1 MNKHPLTWA
10 DEKVEKIVGVLLQV
24 GVLLAGT
31 VVFIGGI
38 LYLIRFGSSTANYHE
53 FTAESLEL
61 RGLSSVV
68 HGAVHL
74 DGPSVIQLGLLLL
87 IATPVVRVTF
97 SLAAFW
103 LERDKIYV
111 VFTSVVLAILLF
123 SLFGGTL

>member
-1 MNKHPLTWA
+1 M
-10 DEKVEKIVGVLLQV
+10 
-24 GVLLAGT
+24 
-31 VVFIGGI
+31 
-38 LYLIRFGSSTANYHE
+38 
-53 FTAESLEL
+53 
-61 RGLSSVV
+61 RGAL
-68 HGAVHL
+68 HL

-87 IATPVVRVTF
+87 IATPVVRVIF